1 MTPQSSHTEFKDD
14 GSIVVTTDNSTK
26 TTVFE
31 NDGSI
36 VSTMQVKD
44 EGGLI
49 SQTITQKT
57 SFNEDG
63 SIDDTVTAQNND

>member
-1 MTPQSSHTEFKDD
+1 MTPQSSHTIFNED
-14 GSIVVTTDNSTK
+14 GSIVVTTDTSEK
-26 TTVFE
+26 TTVFNE
-31 NDGSI
+31 DGSI
-36 VSTMQVKD
+36 LSTMKIKD

-63 SIDDTVTAQNND
+63 SIDDIVTEVNDD